1 MKKLSLFLILAI
13 TILLCFTACSH
24 QHNFGEWAVTK
35 NATATENGEKVRYC
49 NCGEKQSETIPA
61 TGEEEKEEENGD
73 TADVITVEDGYLV
86 INGVKTEYK
95 AYSDP
100 VISVIDGYVAVNGVK
115 TEYKVDDGKEPEV
128 KEDVIEVIDG
138 YVVVNGVKTDI
149 FVPTCN
155 HSWTTVTTA
164 PTCKEGGYDT
174 LTCSLCGKSVRE
186 NETAQLAHNFST
198 TYSFDDNNHWF
209 KCTGCD
215 MTKDKATH
223 NPDDD
228 NNCTACGT
236 PLSATPGVIYDV
248 SDDGTYAE
256 VVGYTGTATKVKI
269 ASEYNGLPV
278 KNIYD
283 NAFKSNTTITSVVI
297 PDTVTSIGDYAFSS
311 CSYLTSVVIGDSV
324 TSMGYYAFSYCSSL
338 TSVVIGDSVTYIGY
352 GAFSSCSKLAS
363 VVIPDS
369 VTSIGDYAFN
379 QCSSLT
385 SIVIPDSVTFIGNYA
400 FSSCSSLTS
409 IVIPDSV
416 TFIGNSAFSSC
427 SSLTSVVIPDSVTS
441 ISHYAFYNCSSL
453 TSVVIGDSVTSIG
466 DSAFSG
472 CSKLQFNEYEN
483 FKYLGSKDNPYFALI
498 EVTTQNMSS
507 YTIHEDTKVISG
519 SAFYRC
525 SGLTSIVI
533 PDSVTSI
540 GGDAFYGCS
549 GLTSVVIGN
558 SVTSIGDDAF
568 TYCSSLT
575 SVVIPDSVTSIGH
588 FAFYGC
594 SSLTSVVIPDSVTY
608 IGDGAFYNCSSLKDV
623 YYTGSAEEWNKI
635 TIDSFNYDLTNATK
649 HFDYVPEN

>member
-174 LTCSLCGKSVRE
+174 LTCSLCGKSVRD

-223 NPDDD
+223 TPDDD

-297 PDTVTSIGDYAFSS
+297 PDTVTSIGDYEFSS

-409 IVIPDSV
+409 
-416 TFIGNSAFSSC
+416 
-427 SSLTSVVIPDSVTS
+427 VVIPDSVTS

-507 YTIHEDTKVISG
+507 YTIHEDTKVIANY
-519 SAFYRC
+519 AFANC
-525 SGLTSIVI
+525 SRLTSIVI

-540 GGDAFYGCS
+540 GGYVFTNCTS
-549 GLTSVVIGN
+549 LTSVVIPN
-558 SVTSIGDDAF
+558 SVTSIGDCAF
-568 TYCSSLT
+568 SECSSLT
-575 SVVIPDSVTSIGH
+575 SVVIPDSVTSIGNS
-588 FAFYGC
+588 AFSSC
-594 SSLTSVVIPDSVTY
+594 S
-608 IGDGAFYNCSSLKDV
+608 NLKDV
-623 YYTGSAEEWNKI
+623 YYTGSKEEWNKI
-635 TIDSFNYDLTNATK
+635 TIDSGNYYLTNATK
-649 HFDYVPEN
+649 HFDYVPAE